1 MDAAVRAGR
10 IIGALIIFRM
20 VGSSLVNFGLE
31 APLFGTPGFLN
42 NAAAHSTQIAVGA
55 LLGIGTEALWLA
67 TAVIAF
73 PFLFER
79 ARTLTFWFC
88 ALAVVILG
96 IAVAEAASVMSMI
109 SASEAYAKA
118 SPAGQEQL
126 QIVRPVIAATR
137 NWVHFLGRT
146 ADGVATLLFYTVL
159 YRAVLVPRWIPVI
172 GIIAAVSMLTG
183 ITQPFFGNAVIFP
196 LLAPLAISELLLAVW
211 LLAKGFRF

>member
-10 IIGALIIFRM
+10 IIAALIILKM
-20 VGSSLVNFGLE
+20 VGSGIVNFGLE
-31 APLFGTPGFLN
+31 APLFGSPGFLQ
-42 NAAAHSTQIAVGA
+42 NAAPHSTQIAFGA

-73 PFLFER
+73 PFLHER

-137 NWVHFLGRT
+137 NWIHFLGRT
-146 ADGVATLLFYTVL
+146 ADGVATLVFYTAL
-159 YRAVLVPRWIPVI
+159 YRAVLVPRWIAGF
-172 GIIAAVSMLTG
+172 GIVCVVLMLAG
-183 ITQPFFGNAVIFP
+183 ITQPFFGNAVVFP

-211 LLAKGFRF
+211 LLAKGFR

>member
-10 IIGALIIFRM
+10 IIAALIILKM
-20 VGSSLVNFGLE
+20 VGSGIVNFGLE
-31 APLFGTPGFLN
+31 APLFGSPGFLQ
-42 NAAAHSTQIAVGA
+42 NAAPHSTQVAFGA

-73 PFLFER
+73 PFLYER

-137 NWVHFLGRT
+137 NWIHFLGRT
-146 ADGVATLLFYTVL
+146 ADGVATLVFYTAL
-159 YRAVLVPRWIPVI
+159 YRAVLVPRWIAGF
-172 GIIAAVSMLTG
+172 GIVCVVLMLAG
-183 ITQPFFGNAVIFP
+183 ITQPFFGNAVVFP
-196 LLAPLAISELLLAVW
+196 LLAPLAISELLLAAW
-211 LLAKGFRF
+211 LLAKGFR

>member
-10 IIGALIIFRM
+10 IIAALIILKM
-20 VGSSLVNFGLE
+20 VGSGIVNFGLE
-31 APLFGTPGFLN
+31 APLFGSPGFLQ
-42 NAAAHSTQIAVGA
+42 NAAPHSTQVAFGA

-73 PFLFER
+73 PFLYER
-79 ARTLTFWFC
+79 ARSLTFWFC

-137 NWVHFLGRT
+137 NWIHFLGRT
-146 ADGVATLLFYTVL
+146 ADGVATLVFYTAL
-159 YRAVLVPRWIPVI
+159 YRAVLVPRWIAGF
-172 GIIAAVSMLTG
+172 GIVCVVLMLAG
-183 ITQPFFGNAVIFP
+183 ITQPFFGNAVVFP
-196 LLAPLAISELLLAVW
+196 LLAPLAISELLLAAW
-211 LLAKGFRF
+211 LLAKGFR

>member
-10 IIGALIIFRM
+10 IIAALIILKM
-20 VGSSLVNFGLE
+20 VGSGIVNFGLE
-31 APLFGTPGFLN
+31 APLFGSPGFLQ
-42 NAAAHSTQIAVGA
+42 NAAPHSTQIAFGA
-55 LLGIGTEALWLA
+55 FLGIGTEALWLA

-73 PFLFER
+73 PFLYER

-137 NWVHFLGRT
+137 NWIHFLGRT
-146 ADGVATLLFYTVL
+146 ADGVATLVFYTAL
-159 YRAVLVPRWIPVI
+159 YRAVLVPRWIAAF
-172 GIIAAVSMLTG
+172 GIVCVVLMLAG
-183 ITQPFFGNAVIFP
+183 ITQPFFGNAVVFP

-211 LLAKGFRF
+211 LLAKGFR